1 MSGLLLKE
9 LYMARKYCRLH
20 LVITVLFLGMAMLP
34 SAENLFLLFYPSAMA
49 SFIPVTLLSYDT
61 QSKWDV
67 YFDTL
72 PTSRAQYVSAKYLIG
87 LILGELVLALT
98 AVPAAGHSA
107 ERRDRIEPTAAS
119 AVGFASHHLGAADAV
134 PTPDFQIGGGK
145 GKNLVSGYDCG
156 YLWRRCGPD
165 RGCEGLGELLPA
177 GKFVGL
183 AAPGGDCAV
192 CPVLA
197 ALHPAVPNPGTV
209 IP

>member
-72 PTSRAQYVSAKYLIG
+72 PTSRAQYVSVKYLTG
-87 LILGELVLALT
+87 LILGELVLIVTGLSQLLAMKLNGAGDMNQLWPLLCGLQVIALVPPALFLPLIFKLGVEKGRIWSLVMI
-98 AVPAAGHSA
+98 AVTFGGGAGL
-107 ERRDRIEPTAAS
+107 T
-119 AVGFASHHLGAADAV
+119 VGVKDWGSFSLPGNLSVWLLLGAIVLYALSWLLSIRLYR
-134 PTPDFQIGGGK
+134 T
-145 GKNLVSGYDCG
+145 
-156 YLWRRCGPD
+156 R
-165 RGCEGLGELLPA
+165 EL
-177 GKFVGL
+177 
-183 AAPGGDCAV
+183 
-192 CPVLA
+192 
-197 ALHPAVPNPGTV
+197 
-209 IP
+209 

>member
-72 PTSRAQYVSAKYLIG
+72 PTSRAQYVSVKYLTG
-87 LILGELVLALT
+87 LILGELVLIVTGLSQLLAMKLNGAGDMNQLWPLLCGLQVIALVPPALFLPLIFKLGVEKGRIWSLVMI
-98 AVPAAGHSA
+98 AVTFGGGAGL
-107 ERRDRIEPTAAS
+107 T
-119 AVGFASHHLGAADAV
+119 VGVKDWGSFSLPGNLPVWLVLGAIVLYALSWLLSIRLYR
-134 PTPDFQIGGGK
+134 T
-145 GKNLVSGYDCG
+145 
-156 YLWRRCGPD
+156 R
-165 RGCEGLGELLPA
+165 EL
-177 GKFVGL
+177 
-183 AAPGGDCAV
+183 
-192 CPVLA
+192 
-197 ALHPAVPNPGTV
+197 
-209 IP
+209 

>member
-98 AVPAAGHSA
+98 AVTQLLAIRLNGEIGLNQLLPLLWGLQAITLVLPTLYLPPIFKLGV
-107 ERRDRIEPTAAS
+107 EKGRIWSLVMIAVNFGGGSRLTVGVKDWGSFSLPGNFTAWLL
-119 AVGFASHHLGAADAV
+119 LGAVVLYALSWLLS
-134 PTPDFQIGGGK
+134 IR
-145 GKNLVSGYDCG
+145 LYRS
-156 YLWRRCGPD
+156 R
-165 RGCEGLGELLPA
+165 EL
-177 GKFVGL
+177 
-183 AAPGGDCAV
+183 
-192 CPVLA
+192 
-197 ALHPAVPNPGTV
+197 
-209 IP
+209 

>member
-98 AVPAAGHSA
+98 AVTQLLAIRLNGEIGLNQLLPLLWGLQAITLVLPTLCLPPIFKLGV
-107 ERRDRIEPTAAS
+107 EKGRIWS
-119 AVGFASHHLGAADAV
+119 LVMIAVTF
-134 PTPDFQIGGGK
+134 GGGA
-145 GKNLVSGYDCG
+145 G
-156 YLWRRCGPD
+156 
-165 RGCEGLGELLPA
+165 LPA
-177 GKFVGL
+177 
-183 AAPGGDCAV
+183 V
-192 CPVLA
+192 CIRSP
-197 ALHPAVPNPGTV
+197 
-209 IP
+209 

>member
-34 SAENLFLLFYPSAMA
+34 SAENLFLLLYPSAMA

-98 AVPAAGHSA
+98 AVTQLLAIRLNGEIGLNQLLPLLWGLQAITLVLPTLCLPPIFKLGVEKGRIWSLVMIAVTFGGGAGL
-107 ERRDRIEPTAAS
+107 T
-119 AVGFASHHLGAADAV
+119 VGVKDWGSFSLPGNLSVWLLLGAIVLYA
-134 PTPDFQIGGGK
+134 
-145 GKNLVSGYDCG
+145 LS
-156 YLWRRCGPD
+156 WRLSIRLY
-165 RGCEGLGELLPA
+165 RSREL
-177 GKFVGL
+177 
-183 AAPGGDCAV
+183 
-192 CPVLA
+192 
-197 ALHPAVPNPGTV
+197 
-209 IP
+209 

>member
-87 LILGELVLALT
+87 LILGEFLLALT
-98 AVPAAGHSA
+98 GLSQLLAMKLSGEGSLYQLLSLLSALQFLAIAPPALCLPLIFKWGV
-107 ERRDRIEPTAAS
+107 EKGRILFL
-119 AVGFASHHLGAADAV
+119 VM
-134 PTPDFQIGGGK
+134 IGIVFGG
-145 GKNLVSGYDCG
+145 S
-156 YLWRRCGPD
+156 
-165 RGCEGLGELLPA
+165 
-177 GKFVGL
+177 
-183 AAPGGDCAV
+183 
-192 CPVLA
+192 A
-197 ALHPAVPNPGTV
+197 ALALGVEDGGSFSLPGNLSVWLLLGV
-209 IP
+209 IVLYALSWVLSIRLYRTREL

>member
-98 AVPAAGHSA
+98 AVTQLLAIRLNGEIGLNQLLPLLWGLQAITLVLPTLCLPPIFKLGVEKGRIWSLVMIAVTFGGGAGL
-107 ERRDRIEPTAAS
+107 T
-119 AVGFASHHLGAADAV
+119 VGVKDWGSFSLPGNLSVWLLLGAIVLYA
-134 PTPDFQIGGGK
+134 
-145 GKNLVSGYDCG
+145 LS
-156 YLWRRCGPD
+156 WRLSIRLY
-165 RGCEGLGELLPA
+165 RTREL
-177 GKFVGL
+177 
-183 AAPGGDCAV
+183 
-192 CPVLA
+192 
-197 ALHPAVPNPGTV
+197 
-209 IP
+209 

>member
-49 SFIPVTLLSYDT
+49 SFIPVTLLSYDS

-98 AVPAAGHSA
+98 AVTQLLGIRLNGEIGLNQLLPLLWGLQAITLVLPTLYLPPIFKLGV
-107 ERRDRIEPTAAS
+107 EKGRIWS
-119 AVGFASHHLGAADAV
+119 LVMIAVTFGGGARLTVGVKDWGIFSLPGNLSVWLLLGAVVLYA
-134 PTPDFQIGGGK
+134 
-145 GKNLVSGYDCG
+145 LS
-156 YLWRRCGPD
+156 WRLSIRLY
-165 RGCEGLGELLPA
+165 RTREL
-177 GKFVGL
+177 
-183 AAPGGDCAV
+183 
-192 CPVLA
+192 
-197 ALHPAVPNPGTV
+197 
-209 IP
+209 

>member
-98 AVPAAGHSA
+98 AVTQLLAMKLNGEGSLYQLLSLLSALQFLAIAPPALCLPLIFKWGVEKGRILFLVMIGIVFGGSA
-107 ERRDRIEPTAAS
+107 ALALGVEDGGSFSLPGNLS
-119 AVGFASHHLGAADAV
+119 VWLLLGAIVLYA
-134 PTPDFQIGGGK
+134 
-145 GKNLVSGYDCG
+145 LS
-156 YLWRRCGPD
+156 WRLSIRLY
-165 RGCEGLGELLPA
+165 RTREL
-177 GKFVGL
+177 
-183 AAPGGDCAV
+183 
-192 CPVLA
+192 
-197 ALHPAVPNPGTV
+197 
-209 IP
+209 

>member
-72 PTSRAQYVSAKYLIG
+72 PTSRAQYVSVKYLTG
-87 LILGELVLALT
+87 LILGELVLIVTGLSQLLAMKLNGAGDMNQLWPLLCGLQVIALVPPALFLPLIFKLGVEKGRIWSLVMIAVTFGGGARLTVGVKDWGSFSLPGNLT
-98 AVPAAGHSA
+98 AWLL
-107 ERRDRIEPTAAS
+107 
-119 AVGFASHHLGAADAV
+119 LGAIVLYALSWLLS
-134 PTPDFQIGGGK
+134 IR
-145 GKNLVSGYDCG
+145 LYRS
-156 YLWRRCGPD
+156 R
-165 RGCEGLGELLPA
+165 EL
-177 GKFVGL
+177 
-183 AAPGGDCAV
+183 
-192 CPVLA
+192 
-197 ALHPAVPNPGTV
+197 
-209 IP
+209 

>member
-72 PTSRAQYVSAKYLIG
+72 PTSRAQYVSVKYLTG
-87 LILGELVLALT
+87 LILGELVLIVTGLSQLLAMKLNGAGDMNQLWPLLCGLQVIALVPPALFLPLIFKLGVEKGRIWSLVMI
-98 AVPAAGHSA
+98 AVTFGGGA
-107 ERRDRIEPTAAS
+107 RLT
-119 AVGFASHHLGAADAV
+119 VGVKDWGSFSLPGNLSVWLLLGAIVLYALSWLLSIRLYR
-134 PTPDFQIGGGK
+134 T
-145 GKNLVSGYDCG
+145 
-156 YLWRRCGPD
+156 R
-165 RGCEGLGELLPA
+165 EL
-177 GKFVGL
+177 
-183 AAPGGDCAV
+183 
-192 CPVLA
+192 
-197 ALHPAVPNPGTV
+197 
-209 IP
+209 

>member
-9 LYMARKYCRLH
+9 FYLARKYCRIH
-20 LVITVLFLGMAMLP
+20 LVMTVLFLGMAMLP

-98 AVPAAGHSA
+98 AVTQLLAMKLSGEGSLHQLLSLLCALQFLVIALPSLSLPPIFKWGVEKGRIWYLVMIAIIFGGSAGL
-107 ERRDRIEPTAAS
+107 
-119 AVGFASHHLGAADAV
+119 AVG
-134 PTPDFQIGGGK
+134 
-145 GKNLVSGYDCG
+145 
-156 YLWRRCGPD
+156 
-165 RGCEGLGELLPA
+165 
-177 GKFVGL
+177 
-183 AAPGGDCAV
+183 
-192 CPVLA
+192 
-197 ALHPAVPNPGTV
+197 
-209 IP
+209 

>member
-98 AVPAAGHSA
+98 AVTQLLVIRLNGEIGLNQLLPLLWGLQAITLVLPTLCLPPIFKLGVEKGRIWSLVMIAVTFGGGAGL
-107 ERRDRIEPTAAS
+107 T
-119 AVGFASHHLGAADAV
+119 VGVKDWGSFSLPGNLSVWLLLGAIVLYA
-134 PTPDFQIGGGK
+134 
-145 GKNLVSGYDCG
+145 LS
-156 YLWRRCGPD
+156 WRLSIRLY
-165 RGCEGLGELLPA
+165 RSREL
-177 GKFVGL
+177 
-183 AAPGGDCAV
+183 
-192 CPVLA
+192 
-197 ALHPAVPNPGTV
+197 
-209 IP
+209 

>member
-34 SAENLFLLFYPSAMA
+34 SAENLFLLFYPSALA

-98 AVPAAGHSA
+98 AVTQLLAIRLNGEIGLNQLLPLLWGLQAITLVLPTLYLPPIFKLGV
-107 ERRDRIEPTAAS
+107 EKGRIWFLVMSGITFGGGTALALGVEDWGS
-119 AVGFASHHLGAADAV
+119 FSLPGNSSVWLLLGAIVLYALSWLLSIRLYR
-134 PTPDFQIGGGK
+134 T
-145 GKNLVSGYDCG
+145 
-156 YLWRRCGPD
+156 R
-165 RGCEGLGELLPA
+165 EL
-177 GKFVGL
+177 
-183 AAPGGDCAV
+183 
-192 CPVLA
+192 
-197 ALHPAVPNPGTV
+197 
-209 IP
+209 

>member
-98 AVPAAGHSA
+98 AVTQLLAMKLNAEGDLNQLCSLLCAIQFLAITPPALCLPLIFKWGV
-107 ERRDRIEPTAAS
+107 EKGRIVFLVMIGVVCGGS
-119 AVGFASHHLGAADAV
+119 AVLALNVNDGGIFSLPGNLSVWLLLGAIVLYALSWLLSIRLYR
-134 PTPDFQIGGGK
+134 T
-145 GKNLVSGYDCG
+145 
-156 YLWRRCGPD
+156 R
-165 RGCEGLGELLPA
+165 EL
-177 GKFVGL
+177 
-183 AAPGGDCAV
+183 
-192 CPVLA
+192 
-197 ALHPAVPNPGTV
+197 
-209 IP
+209 

>member
-9 LYMARKYCRLH
+9 LYIARKYCRLH

-87 LILGELVLALT
+87 LILGEFLLALT
-98 AVPAAGHSA
+98 GLSQLLAMKLSGEGSLYQLLSLLSALQFLAIAPPALCLPLIFNWGV
-107 ERRDRIEPTAAS
+107 EKGRILFL
-119 AVGFASHHLGAADAV
+119 VM
-134 PTPDFQIGGGK
+134 IGIVFGG
-145 GKNLVSGYDCG
+145 S
-156 YLWRRCGPD
+156 
-165 RGCEGLGELLPA
+165 
-177 GKFVGL
+177 
-183 AAPGGDCAV
+183 
-192 CPVLA
+192 A
-197 ALHPAVPNPGTV
+197 ALALGVEDGGSFSLPGNLSVWLLLGV
-209 IP
+209 IVLYALSWVLSIRLYRTREL

>member
-98 AVPAAGHSA
+98 AVTQLLAIRLNGEIGLNQLLPLLWGLQAITLVLPTLCLPLIFKWGV
-107 ERRDRIEPTAAS
+107 EKGRIVFLVMIGVVCGGS
-119 AVGFASHHLGAADAV
+119 AVLALNVKDGGIFSLPGNLSVWLLLGAIVLYALSWLLSIRLYR
-134 PTPDFQIGGGK
+134 T
-145 GKNLVSGYDCG
+145 
-156 YLWRRCGPD
+156 R
-165 RGCEGLGELLPA
+165 EL
-177 GKFVGL
+177 
-183 AAPGGDCAV
+183 
-192 CPVLA
+192 
-197 ALHPAVPNPGTV
+197 
-209 IP
+209 

>member
-98 AVPAAGHSA
+98 AVTQLLAIRLNGEIGLNQLLPLLWGLQAITLVLPTLCLPPIFKLGVEKGRIWSLVMIAVTFGGGAGLTVGVKDWGSFSL
-107 ERRDRIEPTAAS
+107 PGNLTAWLL
-119 AVGFASHHLGAADAV
+119 LGAIVLYALSWLLS
-134 PTPDFQIGGGK
+134 IR
-145 GKNLVSGYDCG
+145 LYRS
-156 YLWRRCGPD
+156 R
-165 RGCEGLGELLPA
+165 EL
-177 GKFVGL
+177 
-183 AAPGGDCAV
+183 
-192 CPVLA
+192 
-197 ALHPAVPNPGTV
+197 
-209 IP
+209 

>member
-72 PTSRAQYVSAKYLIG
+72 PTSRAQYVSVKYLTG
-87 LILGELVLALT
+87 LILGELVLIVTGLSQLLAMKLNGAGDMNQLWPLLCGLQVIALVPPALFLPLIFKLGVEKGRIWSLVMI
-98 AVPAAGHSA
+98 AVTFGGGAGL
-107 ERRDRIEPTAAS
+107 T
-119 AVGFASHHLGAADAV
+119 VGVKDWGSFSLPGNLSVWLLLGAIVLYA
-134 PTPDFQIGGGK
+134 
-145 GKNLVSGYDCG
+145 LS
-156 YLWRRCGPD
+156 WRLSIRLY
-165 RGCEGLGELLPA
+165 RTREL
-177 GKFVGL
+177 
-183 AAPGGDCAV
+183 
-192 CPVLA
+192 
-197 ALHPAVPNPGTV
+197 
-209 IP
+209 